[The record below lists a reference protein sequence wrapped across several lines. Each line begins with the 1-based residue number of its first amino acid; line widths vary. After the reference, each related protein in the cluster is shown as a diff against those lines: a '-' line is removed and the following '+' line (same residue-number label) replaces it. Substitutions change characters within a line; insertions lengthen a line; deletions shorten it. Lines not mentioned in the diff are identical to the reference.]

1 MSESAAAYRAV
12 LGLDAQHLAARR
24 GLARVLRRQGSDL
37 CPPSASAVRAVVQAP
52 PPPSPPAP
60 DWGTG
65 LCLRDTDGDAIEFRL
80 AADGRLQELVNG
92 SLELVS
98 VGVLS
103 YSAALG
109 VVEDDAGDFEIVPEE
124 LPEKVLVLRVLA
136 WRAGVSW
143 YGDEPAGLA
152 QCSLLDE
159 EGDQLHFQVSPS
171 GRLQEY
177 VNGALGLER
186 VQRLSYDRDRGC
198 VTDDAGEFRLLRQER
213 LEKAVLLR
221 LLARHVG
228 VPWCGDDPLPP
239 VDVGLPRQQLPEF
252 RVDLGTASRGG
263 RRAVSSTPAAP
274 SCDHGF
280 PCGGTA
286 RAPRGPTEGRGASGR
301 VASGEKLGGRL
312 WEVVG
317 GKDAGGLVV
326 RAEAPLS
333 SRVLE
338 PRLSLGAVV
347 QELEVQGQRLR
358 YRRVS
363 GSGPSR
369 GWVSVRVRGKDLL
382 VECGARERG

>member
-228 VPWCGDDPLPP
+228 VPWCSELHAGGPILRSWVPLRRDCTGASRANRRPRRLRPGRVRREAGRAALGGGGGQGRRWARGARGGAPELAGPGAAAFPRRRGPGARSAGPAPPLPP
-239 VDVGLPRQQLPEF
+239 SVWQRAQPRVGLRARPRQ
-252 RVDLGTASRGG
+252 G
-263 RRAVSSTPAAP
+263 
-274 SCDHGF
+274 
-280 PCGGTA
+280 
-286 RAPRGPTEGRGASGR
+286 
-301 VASGEKLGGRL
+301 
-312 WEVVG
+312 
-317 GKDAGGLVV
+317 
-326 RAEAPLS
+326 
-333 SRVLE
+333 
-338 PRLSLGAVV
+338 SLG
-347 QELEVQGQRLR
+347 
-358 YRRVS
+358 
-363 GSGPSR
+363 
-369 GWVSVRVRGKDLL
+369 
-382 VECGARERG
+382 